1 MKTKIHTDAEGRL
14 PCENTGRDNSDINMT
29 KKHLVLPRVRG
40 FPGGASDKEPDCQC
54 RRHERHEFNPWV
66 RKIWRRAWQPTP
78 GFLSGEFHG
87 QRSLQGYSP

>member
-40 FPGGASDKEPDCQC
+40 FSGSINDKEPASQC
-54 RRHERHEFNPWV
+54 RRLKRCGLDPWV
-66 RKIWRRAWQPTP
+66 GKIP
-78 GFLSGEFHG
+78 
-87 QRSLQGYSP
+87 